1 MIHWPALLASP
12 QVKKNGLFCKWR
24 PQTINSGAFI
34 GQIPSLRSFVCSRGL
49 ARGDIRHTER
59 NFRAKSWVSPS
70 LNAQSTVGP
79 HPTTGKRTRVCPTLS
94 YYAMH
99 ACWGGLLFLASSS
112 SSHSLSMQCLSDVVS
127 TLYGTKFRTWV
138 VITQIGNFTLPKFGI
153 G

>member
-12 QVKKNGLFCKWR
+12 QVTNRLFCKWR
-24 PQTINSGAFI
+24 PQSISVHLLGRS
-34 GQIPSLRSFVCSRGL
+34 PSSLRCFVCSR

-59 NFRAKSWVSPS
+59 NFRAKSWVYPS

-79 HPTTGKRTRVCPTLS
+79 SNNWKAHSCV
-94 YYAMH
+94 
-99 ACWGGLLFLASSS
+99 
-112 SSHSLSMQCLSDVVS
+112 SHSLVLCMLCMRWSFVFSILLLLSFSLSLQCLSDVVS